1 MFLLIF
7 GLGCWLLDSYGNGG
21 GSRDENGVVWMKSD
35 VMLLKIHI
43 FKFEFYNILLNVRHF
58 VVLKVAPET
67 RPLYVTSNDDKP
79 LDLATTLS
87 DQFML

>member
-67 RPLYVTSNDDKP
+67 RPLYVTSNDQID
-79 LDLATTLS
+79 DT
-87 DQFML
+87 